1 MGRVYVTDTYLENIA
16 DAIRSKNKS
25 AATYYPS
32 EMATA
37 INNISTGFEC
47 NIVDNLTTP
56 YQGVAT
62 WLSKDFVKD
71 TNNNISLD
79 SNICLNVMLTKNEV
93 SGYIV
98 EMDTPIVAVD
108 GVTLAGSSHPL
119 STADRPIYGYPIT
132 NYAGK
137 TITISGDGSGN
148 ARPVISFAL
157 SNIQAYGTNAS
168 SYRDFKGNIIQ
179 SAYLTYKYAS
189 NPFGN
194 GPQYF
199 GTIGAWDNQQ
209 SKTVEETCCLCF
221 GDYQNPIQNQD
232 YSQQDITYSRWATHI
247 NEILHMSGM
256 LNMESALTDFV
267 IEGIHTI
274 QLSENSFYDSTLTN
288 DENYWRMCKHLHDG
302 PFNNTSAQGYY
313 Y

>member
-1 MGRVYVTDTYLENIA
+1 MGRVYITDTYLENIA
-16 DAIRSKNKS
+16 DAIRSKNQS

-32 EMATA
+32 EMAAA
-37 INNISTGFEC
+37 INNIPTGFEC
-47 NIVDNLTTP
+47 NVVDNLTTT

-62 WLSKDFVKD
+62 WLSKEFVKD

-79 SNICLNVMLTKNEV
+79 SSICLNVMLTKNEM

-98 EMDTPIVAVD
+98 EMDTPIVTVD

-119 STADRPIYGYPIT
+119 STADRPIYGYPVT

-137 TITISGDGSGN
+137 TITISGDGSGSVK
-148 ARPVISFAL
+148 PVISFIL
-157 SNIQAYGTNAS
+157 LNIQAYGTNANN
-168 SYRDFKGNIIQ
+168 YADFNNNIIQ

-189 NPFGN
+189 NPPGN
-194 GPQYF
+194 FSGYF

-221 GDYQNPIQNQD
+221 SNISDPSYASSQADTG
-232 YSQQDITYSRWATHI
+232 YSNWVAHI
-247 NEILHMSGM
+247 NSV
-256 LNMESALTDFV
+256 LNRTDPPLTDLV

-274 QLSENSFYDSTLTN
+274 QLSKNSFYDSTLTD

>member
-47 NIVDNLTTP
+47 NIVDNLTAP

-108 GVTLAGSSHPL
+108 GVTLTGSTHPL
-119 STADRPIYGYPIT
+119 STTDRPIYGYPIT

-137 TITISGDGSGN
+137 TITISGDGSGSAN
-148 ARPVISFAL
+148 PVTSFTL
-157 SNIQAYGTNAS
+157 PNIQAYGTNADD
-168 SYRDFKGNIIQ
+168 YPDFNGNIIQ

-194 GPQYF
+194 NPRYF
-199 GTIGAWDNQQ
+199 GTIGVWDNQQ
-209 SKTVEETCCLCF
+209 SKTVEETCCLSINNSQKPH
-221 GDYQNPIQNQD
+221 DARSQAD
-232 YSQQDITYSRWATHI
+232 TSYSNWVAHI
-247 NEILHMSGM
+247 NSVFP
-256 LNMESALTDFV
+256 LTDLV

-274 QLSENSFYDSTLTN
+274 QLSKNSFYDSTLTN

>member
-1 MGRVYVTDTYLENIA
+1 MGRVYVTDTYLTNIA
-16 DAIRSKNKS
+16 NAIRSKNGS
-25 AATYYPS
+25 AVTYYPS
-32 EMATA
+32 EMAAA
-37 INNISTGFEC
+37 INNIPTGFEC
-47 NIVDNLTTP
+47 NIVDNLTAP
-56 YQGVAT
+56 YQGVVT

-79 SNICLNVMLTKNEV
+79 SNICLNVMLTKKEV

-98 EMDTPIVAVD
+98 EMDTPIVTVD
-108 GVTLAGSSHPL
+108 NVTLAGSSHPL
-119 STADRPIYGYPIT
+119 SMADRPIYGYPIT

-137 TITISGDGSGN
+137 TITISGDGSGSAN
-148 ARPVISFAL
+148 PVTSFTL
-157 SNIQAYGTNAS
+157 PNIQAYGKNAGG
-168 SYRDFKGNIIQ
+168 YPDFNGNIIQ
-179 SAYLTYKYAS
+179 SAYLTYKYAN
-189 NPFGN
+189 NPSFGN
-194 GPQYF
+194 VQSQGYF

-221 GDYQNPIQNQD
+221 SNNQNPNQAG
-232 YSQQDITYSRWATHI
+232 SQADKTYDRWVNHI
-247 NEILHMSGM
+247 NEILNIGST
-256 LNMESALTDFV
+256 LTDFV

-274 QLSENSFYDSTLTN
+274 QLSKNSFYDSTLTD